1 MTSGALPSSLAT
13 SSGGSV
19 PALAPTTAWRP
30 PSEPVPVGDP
40 ERLVM
45 LIAGQS
51 FCLGSETGDVVDG
64 APHGWFV
71 ADRRVL
77 SRCEI
82 FVNGAPLDVLAT
94 HRAESYESV
103 HVGRSAPGP
112 DRSVLLIRRRTLD
125 VVLSDELE
133 IRNHLAA
140 ARRFRIVI
148 KVAADF
154 ANLFAVKDGRSIAV
168 EPVVTEIGDDICFIW
183 RQGDRER
190 VTTVEA
196 TGETPHSVRHGRFL
210 WDFVLEPQQSATV
223 GLIVS
228 HRLQSGQEPSKTPT
242 RSVLS
247 SRDRTRNWASRTAR
261 VENTS
266 SMVERVVRR
275 SMADLGSLRLDD
287 DGSPDDQVVAAGA
300 PWFMTLFGR
309 DSLLTAYMTV
319 MFDHSIGRGSVNAL
333 ARLQGDSVDETS
345 EEEPGRILHE
355 LRFANATSFSLA
367 DGSPYYGTADA
378 TPLFVMV
385 VGELVRWGALDALE
399 LRRLLPAVDRAIAWI
414 DDYGDLDGDGFVE
427 YLVRSE
433 YGLVNQ
439 GWKDSHDGIRY
450 ADGRIAEAPMA
461 LAEVQAYVYGALV
474 ARAHIAGVLGEP
486 AEPWIERAAA
496 FADRFDEGFWIDDQH
511 GYAVGLDAHKQPID
525 SIASNMGHCLW
536 TGIAKPHRAAAIA
549 ALLDSPEMWSGW
561 GLRTLSSANPGYD
574 PLSYHC
580 GSVWPHDTAL
590 AAAGLMRYGFVEQ
603 ATRMAE
609 ATFQMAD
616 HFNGRLPE
624 LIAGIGRD
632 EFSVPVR
639 YPTSCSPQA
648 WAAAA
653 PVYLLRVLLGAE
665 PDLAADQVRLDP
677 HLPSWIGGITL
688 RNVPFGER
696 TVDIRV

>member
-1 MTSGALPSSLAT
+1 MKSVAAT
-13 SSGGSV
+13 S
-19 PALAPTTAWRP
+19 AWRP
-30 PSEPVPVGDP
+30 ASEPVPVGDP

-51 FCLGSETGDVVDG
+51 FCLAADTGDIIEG

-82 FVNGAPLDVLAT
+82 FVNGSPLDVLAT
-94 HRAESYESV
+94 YRAESYESM

-112 DRSVLLIRRRTLD
+112 DRSVLLMRRRTLD
-125 VVLSDELE
+125 ETLADQLE
-133 IRNHLAA
+133 IRNHLATS
-140 ARRFRIVI
+140 RRFRIVI

-154 ANLFAVKDGRSIAV
+154 ADLFAVKDGREIVA
-168 EPVVTEIGDDICFIW
+168 EPVVAEVGDEITFTW
-183 RQGDRER
+183 RQGDQER
-190 VTTVEA
+190 VTTVQA
-196 TGETPHSVRHGRFL
+196 TGEAPHSVRHGRLL
-210 WDFVLEPQQSATV
+210 WDFVLEPQTSATI
-223 GLIVS
+223 GLVIS
-228 HRLQSGQEPSKTPT
+228 HGFSSGEESPKTPT
-242 RSVLS
+242 RSMLS
-247 SRDRTRNWASRTAR
+247 SRDRTRHWASRTAR
-261 VENTS
+261 VEHAS
-266 SMVERVVRR
+266 PMVERVVRR
-275 SMADLGSLRLDD
+275 SLADLGSLRLDEH
-287 DGSPDDQVVAAGA
+287 GSPDDQVVAAGA

-333 ARLQGDSVDETS
+333 ARLQGDCVDEAS

-355 LRFANATSFSLA
+355 LRFANAHSFSLA

-385 VGELVRWGALDALE
+385 VGELVRWGALDSME
-399 LRRLLPAVDRAIAWI
+399 LSRLLPAVDRALQWI
-414 DDYGDLDGDGFVE
+414 EDYGDFDGDGFVE
-427 YLVRSE
+427 YVVRSPQ
-433 YGLVNQ
+433 GLVNQ

-461 LAEVQAYVYGALV
+461 LAEVQAYVYGAYT
-474 ARAHIAGVLGEP
+474 ARAHIARFLGHTDDERI
-486 AEPWIERAAA
+486 WCDRAAE
-496 FADRFDEGFWIDDQH
+496 FADRFDRAFWIDDDH
-511 GYAVGLDAHKQPID
+511 GYAVGLDAAKQHID
-525 SIASNMGHCLW
+525 SVASNMGHCLW
-536 TGIAKPHRAAAIA
+536 TGLALPQRAGAVA
-549 ALLDSPEMWSGW
+549 ALLGSDEMWSGW

-590 AAAGLMRYGFVEQ
+590 AAAGLMRYGFVDQ
-603 ATRMAE
+603 ATRIAE
-609 ATFQMAD
+609 VIFEMAD

-632 EFSVPVR
+632 ELAVPVR

-653 PVYLLRVLLGAE
+653 PLYMLRMLLGAE
-665 PDLAADQVRLDP
+665 PDVAADQVRLDP
-677 HLPSWIGGITL
+677 RLPGWLAHVDL
-688 RNVPFGER
+688 RNVPLADR
-696 TVDIRV
+696 SVDIDV